1 MIRISTRGRYAL
13 RAMVDLA
20 LHAQKG
26 PVPRT
31 ESADRQGISADY
43 IAHLFNR
50 LQQAGLVH
58 GVRGRSGGYVLA
70 RAPSQIRIGEI
81 VRLAEGPV
89 ALTDCTEPG
98 GETACPRAKE
108 CVTRRLWLRA
118 SEALAQTLNGVTLAD
133 LCAEAQESH

>member
-1 MIRISTRGRYAL
+1 
-13 RAMVDLA
+13 MVDLA
-20 LHAQKG
+20 LHSHEG
-26 PVPRT
+26 PVSR
-31 ESADRQGISADY
+31 ADIARRQGISPDY
-43 IAHLFNR
+43 IAQLFLR
-50 LQQAGLVH
+50 LQRAGLVR
-58 GVRGRSGGYVLA
+58 GIKGRSGGYVLGRDPA
-70 RAPSQIRIGEI
+70 EIRIGEI

-89 ALTDCTEPG
+89 ARTDCTEPG